1 MAAPSPP
8 SESKQ
13 TAQDLTGTTVGRFAI
28 RARLGI
34 GGMGEVYRAE
44 DSMLKRPVALK
55 RMAAHLRA
63 DDHYRRRFLR
73 EAERASSLNNQH
85 IAAVYDVLQESGEIF
100 LVMEFVE
107 GTTLRQR
114 LPGPVS
120 IQECLE
126 VVIQCAEGLAAA
138 QEKGVVHC
146 DIKPE
151 NIMLTPK
158 GHVKVLD
165 FGVAKRFPRP
175 DQSTVT
181 GSADTKTTGFS
192 GTPAYMAP
200 EVLLEKESV
209 ERADI
214 FSLGVV
220 FYEML
225 SGQHPFLAGSFM
237 ATSDRILHDEPAP
250 LGEVNRQIP
259 PELERIVARMLVK
272 DPAQRY
278 ATARDL
284 LGDLRAIQQVVLTP
298 SLLGGLPLRK
308 QLVWL
313 WRGRRERYRVAVSLA
328 VLVVVVGGLWH
339 WIRPRAYTF
348 AQRDWVLVADF
359 SNQTEEANLGATL
372 KELMFYE
379 LEQSPY
385 MNIVPRG
392 RVQEALARMRL
403 SATSVV
409 DEAVGRGICAREGLK
424 ALLLGS
430 VARLGDRYVVQVK
443 VVQPETGDVLASAR
457 EVSPGGE
464 EMLRA
469 MSRIAHKLR
478 RQVGE
483 SRGSIQTNRPPLE
496 KVTSASFEAVQQFS
510 LGKQLLFQ
518 RQPREALQLFLTAL
532 ERDPNFA
539 MAHQYAAITYVW
551 LGDRQRTLEH
561 LQRAA
566 ELADQVGPRER
577 LKILGDYHNFLEQY
591 DRAISHYRNLVA
603 LYPDDVTG
611 YANMG
616 HCYGGQLQYDQ
627 AIAAFTTAF
636 RLHPGKLVAPVLA
649 EQYFRAGQSEAAVQL
664 VKANVR
670 ENPEEPLSWINLGVY
685 QLARGEL
692 AEAEQTLAEAEKRA
706 TQEPHKTNL
715 LLAKVDFYLSQGRYR
730 EALGEIGTGPAG
742 WDAVGAELGTV
753 RQGLRWAEVWLE
765 TGRRNLAAEHL
776 HRLPNV
782 PESPRLWLI
791 KGLLSAR
798 AGHFGTAEA
807 VLRLLEKNAAIRQSP
822 PAEARV
828 LQLRAEIALGQGN
841 LGEAAQS
848 AAAAVQIRSSAFA
861 LETLARVQRALGRK
875 PEAIETYRRI
885 LARAGERALNDSEG
899 PADFF
904 PSFFRVVRI
913 HYELGRLLEES
924 GEWEE
929 ARKHYQEFL
938 RRWAKADPE
947 LTVVQD
953 LRRRLG
959 QGAQSTPGGRVPT
972 PAA

>member
-8 SESKQ
+8 SESKP

-63 DDHYRRRFLR
+63 DEHYRRRFLR

-100 LVMEFVE
+100 LVMELVE
-107 GTTLRQR
+107 GSTLRQR

-126 VVIQCAEGLAAA
+126 VAIQCAEAVAAA

-165 FGVAKRFPRP
+165 FGVAKRFPRS

-181 GSADTKTTGFS
+181 GSTDTKTSGFS

-237 ATSDRILHDEPAP
+237 ATSDRILREEPAP
-250 LGEVNRQIP
+250 LRELNPQIP
-259 PELERIVARMLVK
+259 ADLERIVTRMLAK

-284 LGDLRAIQQVVLTP
+284 LADLRALQRGEVPELTHP
-298 SLLGGLPLRK
+298 GLASWLSLSRWVRRARYGLAAGLAAGLALVGFWYWK
-308 QLVWL
+308 Q
-313 WRGRRERYRVAVSLA
+313 
-328 VLVVVVGGLWH
+328 
-339 WIRPRAYTF
+339 PRTSAF

-359 SNQTEEANLGATL
+359 SNQTGEANLPAAL
-372 KELMFYE
+372 KELLTYE

-385 MNIVPRG
+385 MNIFPRM
-392 RVQEALARMRL
+392 RAQEALARMRL
-403 SATSVV
+403 PPSSVV
-409 DEAVGRGICAREGLK
+409 DEAVGREICAREGLK

-430 VARLGDRYVVQVK
+430 VAKLENRYVVQVR
-443 VVQPETGDVLASAR
+443 VVHAATETVLASAQ
-457 EVSPGGE
+457 ETPVNLA
-464 EMLRA
+464 EMLPA
-469 MSRIAHKLR
+469 VGRITGKLR
-478 RQVGE
+478 QQLGE
-483 SRGSIQTNRPPLE
+483 TWGSIRANSPPLE
-496 KVTSASFEAVQQFS
+496 KVTTASFEAVQQFTF
-510 LGKQLLFQ
+510 GKQMLFQ

-566 ELADQVGPRER
+566 ELANQVGPRER

-627 AIAAFTTAF
+627 AIAALTTAL

-765 TGRRNLAAEHL
+765 AGRRNLAAEHL

-841 LGEAAQS
+841 LGGAAQS

-885 LARAGERALNDSEG
+885 LARAGERALNDSES